1 MSKAGI
7 KLMRGLRQ
15 LNQFFR
21 GRKGGPMRIW
31 TPDEEGDMVGMWAD
45 TPEEFYQLLDDLDRK
60 RKEAAS
66 NASQQP
72 TERNK

>member
-7 KLMRGLRQ
+7 TLMRGLRQ
-15 LNQFFR
+15 LNRFFR
-21 GRKGGPMRIW
+21 GRQRGPVAIW
-31 TPDEEGDMVGMWAD
+31 TPDGEDDMTQLWAE
-45 TPEEFYQLLDDLDRK
+45 TPEEFYQLLADLDRA